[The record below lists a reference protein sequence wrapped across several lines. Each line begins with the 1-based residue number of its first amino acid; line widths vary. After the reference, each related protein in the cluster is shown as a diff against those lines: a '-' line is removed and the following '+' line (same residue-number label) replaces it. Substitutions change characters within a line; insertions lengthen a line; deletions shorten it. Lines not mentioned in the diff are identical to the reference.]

1 MAKPR
6 VLVID
11 DGLAYTQLIATQ
23 MPEVSLV
30 TTHYAG
36 RLPDGPAALD
46 WLGLNSDQVD
56 VVLLDV
62 HFDVPDD
69 RLLPLEPGPVSKR
82 TRRLQGVA
90 ILREIRKRWPDLPVV
105 LLTAVQDLA
114 LAEAAQDV
122 SATALTYFLDASG
135 ADTLRIRINSA
146 LAETAQPLEDGDVL
160 WGRDPAMR
168 ALRQR
173 LAVLARGGLPVLL
186 EGETGTGK
194 SHLARQFIHA
204 NSGRRGPFVALDLA
218 TIPAD
223 LAPALLFGALRGS
236 YTGSAVDRPGAFQEA
251 DRGTLFLDEIQN
263 SSMDLQ
269 KQLLRVLQHGSV
281 QPLGSSRDIAVDVKI
296 VVASNVALHQAV
308 AEGRFRRDLYMRLSP
323 ATRMTVPPLRE
334 RQPDLPFILRCL
346 AEQCAKR
353 PAIASL
359 REPLA
364 KALALPTNAPIR
376 LLMGADL
383 KADPQPNALELA
395 LPPLAWAALRKHSW
409 PGNMREVAM
418 LIENLV
424 TFTLFAAL
432 EALRGGMTLHATRL
446 QIDAALVSE
455 LLHAVEPDDSEVQII
470 SNVVPILQIVAPTAD
485 PHFAVKLQPADAL
498 SEVSASLERQVL
510 QQLFERCDGDF
521 AVMAEQLL
529 GDGQRGRAVR
539 LRMNQLG
546 LKIRDLR
553 HG

>member
-11 DGLAYTQLIATQ
+11 DGLAYAQLIATQ
-23 MPEVSLV
+23 MPEVALV
-30 TTHYAG
+30 TTGYAG
-36 RLPDGPAALD
+36 RLPDGPSALA
-46 WLGLNSDQVD
+46 WLALNSNQVD

-62 HFDVPDD
+62 HFDVADD

-105 LLTAVQDLA
+105 LLTALQDLA

-122 SATALTYFLDASG
+122 SATPLTYFLDASG
-135 ADTLRIRINSA
+135 ADTLRIRINTA

-236 YTGSAVDRPGAFQEA
+236 YTGSAVDRVGAFQEA

-263 SSMDLQ
+263 TSPDLQ

-281 QPLGSSRDIAVDVKI
+281 QPLGSSRDIPVDVKI
-296 VVASNVALHQAV
+296 VAASNVALHQAV

-323 ATRMTVPPLRE
+323 ATRTTVPPLRE

-346 AEQCAKR
+346 AEQCGKR
-353 PAIASL
+353 PAIVSL
-359 REPLA
+359 RDPLA
-364 KALALPTNAPIR
+364 KALALPSSAPIR

-395 LPPLAWAALRKHSW
+395 LPPLAWQALRKHSW

-418 LIENLV
+418 LVENLV

-446 QIDAALVSE
+446 QIDAALVGE
-455 LLHAVEPDDSEVQII
+455 LLHAVEQDVAETQAI
-470 SNVVPILQIVAPTAD
+470 SDVVPILQIVAPVQREAFEVD
-485 PHFAVKLQPADAL
+485 VQPA
-498 SEVSASLERQVL
+498 ASFSDLGAALERQIL
-510 QQLFERCDGDF
+510 QQLFEKYRGDF
-521 AVMAEQLL
+521 SAMALRLL
-529 GDGQRGRAVR
+529 GDAGRARAVR